1 MTARSAATALR
12 FDEPP
17 EEAGISSSRR
27 LHALRA
33 VTSMVSANGWL
44 ALGLALALAVLALV
58 LGYVELAVIAG
69 SFVMAWLI
77 AVVVALRPSAVVAQR
92 FIVPARVKEGEQA
105 QGLLTITNS
114 GRVRAPPAVA
124 TEAFDGRDFPIPL
137 PSIPARSE
145 HVCSYT
151 VTTSRRGRHRVGPL
165 RISRADPFGFV
176 RAATAGGPL
185 AQLVVHPR
193 VYDVP
198 PLRSGRVRDLEGAQ
212 QSRRAQGGVAFHH
225 LREYVP
231 GDDRRLIH
239 WRSSAK
245 LDTLLVRHNV
255 VTHEPSLA
263 IVLDTSPVYSDAEA
277 FDDAVRVAASL
288 VVAGVQGGFPT
299 SLHTTSG
306 YGGAVELNGDGL
318 IRVLDLLAVVRTG
331 SDDPGLSY
339 LAGVSSGGRAETSLG
354 VVTGLPA
361 AQQLGRISRVSSRF
375 DTVST
380 ILIGDR
386 LDRTAPAIAGSFVMR
401 APTADD
407 WARLWKSRFG

>member
-1 MTARSAATALR
+1 MTAAR

-17 EEAGISSSRR
+17 DEAGQPRRR
-27 LHALRA
+27 LAALRDVA
-33 VTSMVSANGWL
+33 AMVSLNGWL
-44 ALGLALALAVLALV
+44 TLAVALVLAVLALL
-58 LGYVELAVIAG
+58 LGYVELAFVAG
-69 SFVMAWLI
+69 ALLVAWLV
-77 AVVVALRPSAVVAQR
+77 AVAVALRPSAIVARR
-92 FIVPARVKEGEQA
+92 FVVPARVKEGERA
-105 QGLLTITNS
+105 QGLLTISNN

-124 TEAFDGRDFPIPL
+124 TEAFDGRDFAIPL

-151 VTTSRRGRHRVGPL
+151 ISTSRRGRHRVGPL

-176 RAATAGGPL
+176 RAATAGGPM

-193 VYDVP
+193 IFDVP
-198 PLRSGRVRDLEGAQ
+198 PLQSGRVRDLEGAQ

-245 LDTLLVRHNV
+245 TDKLLVRHNV

-263 IVLDTSPVYSDAEA
+263 IVLDTSAVYSGADA

-299 SLHTTSG
+299 SLHTSSG
-306 YGGAVELNGDGL
+306 YGGTVELNGDGL
-318 IRVLDLLAVVRTG
+318 VRVLDLLAAVRTG
-331 SDDPGLSY
+331 SDDPGLAY
-339 LAGVSSGGRAETSLG
+339 LAGVSGAGRAETSLG
-354 VVTGLPA
+354 VVTGLPS
-361 AQQLGRISRVSSRF
+361 AQQLSRISRVASRF

-386 LDRTAPAIAGSFVMR
+386 LDRTAPSIPGSFVMR
-401 APTADD
+401 APTAAD
-407 WARLWKSRFG
+407 WARMWKSRFG